1 MNKKSIYFRNNRL
14 SKIQQIL
21 TNYQKIEYKPLKNYS
36 YVLPQFSLEEYEVKE
51 VTNLLKEIL
60 IQIDHFFNVKLEF
73 PIFLTLKLVNLPNI
87 LNGYY
92 VLSLKEKK
100 LLMIS
105 KIKED
110 EQSEKFFIEINY
122 FIDIEKIIY
131 SENYP
136 NYIKSLIEIGR
147 LDEYIVSKISSLDS
161 INIERCFLETNR
173 YTRIQNIN
181 ITKKVLTQTTIIS
194 EG

>member
-36 YVLPQFSLEEYEVKE
+36 YDLPQFSLEEYEVKE

-105 KIKED
+105 KIKEY

-131 SENYP
+131 SGNW
-136 NYIKSLIEIGR
+136 
-147 LDEYIVSKISSLDS
+147 
-161 INIERCFLETNR
+161 
-173 YTRIQNIN
+173 
-181 ITKKVLTQTTIIS
+181 
-194 EG
+194 